1 MAMES
6 ATNGESANIF
16 KQLEE
21 YPWDKDREFQGG
33 LAAILGPNPQP
44 SQVED
49 LTLRAQCFYLS
60 RKRSIPIDFNSYK
73 TYLLSKSES
82 TSQATSQL
90 TSESTSQP
98 EPTTTTSPP
107 TNPIDD
113 PSSTIPDW
121 QLAYAGAPPPPPPP
135 YSTTLPSSH
144 ATTSEPIN
152 SVGAPYPKSF
162 ADIVELITSGKP
174 IPGIKDI
181 PEGVR
186 PEQASIPVLPKRRKP
201 WERDVPEAQIQ
212 GEIGGVFGDE
222 RDIYIPQELP
232 DA

>member
-6 ATNGESANIF
+6 ATNGESATIF

-21 YPWDKDREFQGG
+21 YQWDKDREFQGG

-44 SQVED
+44 SQVDD

-60 RKRSIPIDFNSYK
+60 RKLSIPIDFTSYK
-73 TYLLSKSES
+73 SYLLSKSQPAT
-82 TSQATSQL
+82 TS
-90 TSESTSQP
+90 
-98 EPTTTTSPP
+98 EPTTTASTSSDP
-107 TNPIDD
+107 NPNDD
-113 PSSTIPDW
+113 PSAIIPDW
-121 QLAYAGAPPPPPPP
+121 QLAYAGAPPPPPPSYNTP
-135 YSTTLPSSH
+135 LPSTH
-144 ATTSEPIN
+144 ATEEENIN

-212 GEIGGVFGDE
+212 GLIGGLFGDE
-222 RDIYIPQELP
+222 RDTYIPQELP